1 MKYKAII
8 IDDEYKLR
16 ELLAMKLREL
26 FPEIEIIAMINNIQ
40 DAYQQCIELKPDIVF
55 LDVEMPQGTGFDF
68 IKKFSAIDFEIIF
81 ATAHQEYALEA
92 FKVSA
97 TGFILKPYSNED
109 IETAVNTAI
118 ELLDIKHVSKKY
130 DILIENLKPQNSQ
143 NQQLVIPCKDR
154 YEFVQI
160 DDITYC
166 EGDDKY
172 TFLHVKDGRKILSSK
187 YIGKFKVML
196 ANHQFFVSHKSY
208 IVNMKMVKALTNE
221 DQIVLTNNEVIPLAR
236 RRKVEFMHAL
246 LGK

>member
-97 TGFILKPYSNED
+97 TGFILKP
-109 IETAVNTAI
+109 
-118 ELLDIKHVSKKY
+118 
-130 DILIENLKPQNSQ
+130 
-143 NQQLVIPCKDR
+143 
-154 YEFVQI
+154 
-160 DDITYC
+160 
-166 EGDDKY
+166 
-172 TFLHVKDGRKILSSK
+172 
-187 YIGKFKVML
+187 
-196 ANHQFFVSHKSY
+196 
-208 IVNMKMVKALTNE
+208 
-221 DQIVLTNNEVIPLAR
+221 
-236 RRKVEFMHAL
+236 
-246 LGK
+246 